1 MNLFTFLVGS
11 SALFVAGCAAFFS
24 VRGIGLLFAGSMI
37 PVIIMASSLEF
48 AKLVGAS
55 FLYRTW
61 KDISLLMRIYMTFGV
76 VLLVGITSMGIYGYL
91 SDAFEDTKSR
101 VHVYESNIVQL
112 EKENKYL
119 EEEIKKVESSANTVD
134 DKAQKSEASFQK
146 IYDDFIARQEVRR
159 ERLMS
164 RTAELDAAVAVVESK
179 PGGLFSSKKKKL
191 AEIQTAQQ
199 EERTDLRAQLKDM
212 DIEADKEY
220 KISLGKV
227 DNLRQTT
234 QEVDVQPRVQELYA
248 KIKTNNESVLG
259 LKQSIQ
265 NTDIGSFKFIARTFN
280 TELEQAVKWFIIV
293 IVIVFDPM
301 AVTLVIAYNIMLLRS
316 NPKKKL
322 LNNASKEKV
331 ESTIETISEEIK
343 EETKYDTSVEASPDT
358 VEVLFEEQQVDLKET
373 VDKQGVKG
381 ETIQA
386 TQEKKSFSK
395 NDDSTEI
402 PPNEKYKLEKALHD
416 MFRQS
421 PTLRRY
427 SNKKDLLEK
436 IYANKKENKRNKEKS

>member
-1 MNLFTFLVGS
+1 
-11 SALFVAGCAAFFS
+11 
-24 VRGIGLLFAGSMI
+24 MI
-37 PVIIMASSLEF
+37 PVIVMASSLEF

-101 VHVYESNIVQL
+101 VYVYESNIIQL

-159 ERLMS
+159 ERLMN
-164 RTAELDAAVAVVESK
+164 RTTELDAAVAAVESK

-212 DIEADKEY
+212 DVEADKEY
-220 KISLGKV
+220 KIFLGKV

-234 QEVDVQPRVQELYA
+234 QEVDVQPRVQELYV
-248 KIKTNNESVLG
+248 KIKTNNESVLD

-316 NPKKKL
+316 DPKKKL
-322 LNNASKEKV
+322 LNNASKKEV
-331 ESTIETISEEIK
+331 ESKTETITPEINEKAKFETPSELQESDEKIHDTLEK
-343 EETKYDTSVEASPDT
+343 EETVE
-358 VEVLFEEQQVDLKET
+358 DLKEVIDNKLVT
-373 VDKQGVKG
+373 
-381 ETIQA
+381 EHTNES
-386 TQEKKSFSK
+386 TQEKIPTSVLPNTLQSK
-395 NDDSTEI
+395 NAREY
-402 PPNEKYKLEKALHD
+402 EALQKVVRKLYNS
-416 MFRQS
+416 S
-421 PTLRRY
+421 PALRRY
-427 SNKKDLLEK
+427 TTKEEILEK
-436 IYANKKENKRNKEKS
+436 LYACKKKSDQTEDSDKKS

>member
-1 MNLFTFLVGS
+1 MKLFTLLVGT

-37 PVIIMASSLEF
+37 PVIIMASSLEL

-61 KDISLLMRIYMTFGV
+61 KDITLLMKVYMTFGV
-76 VLLVGITSMGIYGYL
+76 ILLVGITSMGIYGYL

-101 VHVYESNIVQL
+101 VYVYESNIVQL

-119 EEEIKKVESSANTVD
+119 EDEIVKVESSANTVD

-159 ERLMS
+159 ARLMG
-164 RTAELDAAVAVVESK
+164 RMTELDAAVAAVGSK

-191 AEIQTAQQ
+191 AEIQVLQQ
-199 EERTDLRAQLKDM
+199 EERTDLRAQLKEM
-212 DIEADKEY
+212 DAEAGKEY
-220 KISLGKV
+220 KLFLGKI

-234 QEVDVQPRVQELYA
+234 QEVDVQPRVQELYV
-248 KIKTNNESVLG
+248 KIKTNNESVLS
-259 LKQSIQ
+259 LKQDIQ

-301 AVTLVIAYNIMLLRS
+301 AVTLVIAYNVLLLGTNS
-316 NPKKKL
+316 SSKKKL
-322 LNNASKEKV
+322 INNAAKEEV
-331 ESTIETISEEIK
+331 ESKIETIPEEVKK
-343 EETKYDTSVEASPDT
+343 EAEHGTTIQVLQNDEELHPKESQ
-358 VEVLFEEQQVDLKET
+358 EVVKEI
-373 VDKQGVKG
+373 VDKQKAAAH
-381 ETIQA
+381 TAQS
-386 TQEKKSFSK
+386 TLEKKPKSSAGVTLPISDLDK
-395 NDDSTEI
+395 VKI
-402 PPNEKYKLEKALHD
+402 HQALKTV
-416 MFRQS
+416 FKES
-421 PTLRRY
+421 PLLRRY
-427 SNKKDLLEK
+427 YSIDELTKYMETLYASKKTSK
-436 IYANKKENKRNKEKS
+436 